1 MNLTQLLDGYM
12 RILGIS
18 DQKLARETNVD
29 KATINRWRNGTRP
42 SANKGCKALC
52 QAIHFFK
59 TKAKLLRIEA
69 RAKGL
74 DSFSG
79 EQVLSD
85 FQLELEQLSNQ
96 FEKRAEKWKAKKTK
110 DLLEEYPEGLDM
122 AAKIFQRIVAAEA
135 LELKAQDLEENYPK
149 YKSKDAPELRNK
161 ASCLKAE
168 ALELIGDPSQLLKAA
183 RCLDDESPSLPSPIM
198 ETEKRYLVMIDGLYM
213 TDEQANE
220 AVKRLREIF
229 DEPSITL
236 LSKEKVI

>member
-1 MNLTQLLDGYM
+1 MNFTQLLDGYM

-29 KATINRWRNGTRP
+29 KATINRWRKDNPRTRP

-52 QAIHFFK
+52 QAVHFFK

-69 RAKGL
+69 RGL

-85 FQLELEQLSNQ
+85 FQLESNQ
-96 FEKRAEKWKAKKTK
+96 FEKRAEKWKTKKTK
-110 DLLEEYPEGLDM
+110 DLLEEYPEGLDV